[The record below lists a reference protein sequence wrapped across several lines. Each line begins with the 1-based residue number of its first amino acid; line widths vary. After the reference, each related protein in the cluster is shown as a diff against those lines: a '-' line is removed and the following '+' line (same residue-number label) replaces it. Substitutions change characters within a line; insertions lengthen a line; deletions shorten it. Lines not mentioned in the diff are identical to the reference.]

1 MIIKSKTLNRYCI
14 LAITKMS
21 IEYKINNK
29 DARTI
34 YDLDI
39 TKFIDKFLSP
49 HNIKDSIGFMSKELI
64 TLKNGEEL
72 KTYRKT
78 VQELVGK
85 PNLKQTIEN
94 LVLNDYKL
102 KSLNDER
109 EEIFGTNISKE
120 LKELKKNITLYLS
133 KNDIHKLISRDYNIL
148 KFYCDLVDKTQKIES
163 ESKFLQ
169 KIKEEGKSIT
179 DDEYYQASKKAV
191 DMMENFGEAKL
202 HVFYDYFDNVKNVEN
217 LEFNPKERKIS
228 EVFGKYLRKASRLIC
243 PDLFLLFFPS
253 RKERFYANS
262 LEFLVEK
269 NLPYIEK
276 VLEYRKKMD
285 FFLGATRYIEKIKSA
300 SIPLTYPSFTEKE
313 GFLFKELYNPLLL
326 LQRGIKKKED
336 IIPNDVNSN
345 TKQNVAI
352 ITGPNNTG
360 KTIYVKSIGLAY
372 ALAQNGFPVPAQN
385 AQLIELNDMYTQF
398 IHPEDIE
405 LGEGSYLD
413 ELRRIKEL
421 FQNATTKTLLIADEP
436 IRGSSPED
444 SEEMNLRFIKG
455 FIKLKAPT
463 FLTTHLHNVS
473 KKVDDWEGVR
483 NLQTEV
489 NLDGKEIKPTYKI
502 KPGKAKGSYGVEI
515 ADQFGL
521 SEDDI
526 NNLINQKTK

>member
-21 IEYKINNK
+21 IEYEINNK
-29 DARTI
+29 DVRTI

-39 TKFIDKFLSP
+39 TKFIDEFLSP

-78 VQELVGK
+78 VQELVEK

-102 KSLNDER
+102 KSSNDER
-109 EEIFGTNISKE
+109 EEMLGTNIPIK
-120 LKELKKNITLYLS
+120 LKKGLLYLS
-133 KNDIHKLISRDYNIL
+133 KENIHKLISIDYNIL
-148 KFYCDLVDKTQKIES
+148 KFYCDLTDKTQKIES

-179 DDEYYQASKKAV
+179 DDEYYQASKRAV
-191 DMMENFGEAKL
+191 DMIENFGEARL
-202 HVFYDYFDNVKNVEN
+202 NVFYDYFDNVKNVYS
-217 LEFNPKERKIS
+217 LGFNPKERKIS
-228 EVFGKYLRKASRLIC
+228 EVFGKYWKKVRQIYHSIE
-243 PDLFLLFFPS
+243 FISSFFPS
-253 RKERFYANS
+253 RKERFYADS

-285 FFLGATRYIEKIKSA
+285 FFLGSTKYIEKIKSTG
-300 SIPLTYPSFTEKE
+300 IPLTYPSFTEKE

-398 IHPEDIE
+398 IHPEDIR
-405 LGEGSYLD
+405 LGEGSYRD
-413 ELRRIKEL
+413 ELRRVKEL
-421 FQNATTKTLLIADEP
+421 FQNATAKALLIADEP

-444 SEEMNLRFIKG
+444 AEEMNLRFIKG